1 MSGDSPTPNPAPELH
16 TLRLSTGTNLAYRVA
31 GDPGLPALLLIHGF
45 PNASGGFRHVMSGLA
60 EVAFVVAPDMP
71 GSGASE
77 PLAEAGFDAFVD
89 ATSELLEHLNVGRRF
104 LYVHDWGAPVSLGLA
119 LRAPEQVLGLIIQN
133 GNAHRSGM
141 DPELWKDARAYW
153 SDPSPQREEKATA
166 HLNAET
172 FIREQYVSGL
182 PDEIASR
189 IDGEPWKEDWDVL
202 QMPGRLA
209 TQKALIL
216 DNGRTHVAR
225 FAEYARWLQQ
235 AQPPALMIWGR
246 HDPYFAIDETLDW
259 MKALPRMEAH
269 ILDGGHLLLETH
281 AAEALPIMKAFLQRH
296 GHSGRESIELRR

>member
-1 MSGDSPTPNPAPELH
+1 MTQALNPDRGVNH
-16 TLRLSTGTNLAYRVA
+16 HHLRLSTGTDLAYLVA

-60 EVAFVVAPDMP
+60 EVAYVIAPDMP

-77 PLAEAGFDAFVD
+77 PLAEASFDAFVD
-89 ATSELLEHLNVGRRF
+89 ATVELLDHLGVGRRF

-119 LRAPEQVLGLIIQN
+119 LQAPEQVLGLIIQN
-133 GNAHRSGM
+133 GNAHESGM
-141 DPELWKDARAYW
+141 DPKLWKDARAFW
-153 SDPSPQREEKATA
+153 SDPSPDKEEKATR
-166 HLNAET
+166 HLYAET
-172 FIREQYVSGL
+172 FVREQYVSGL
-182 PDEIASR
+182 PDEVASR
-189 IDGEPWKEDWDVL
+189 IEGAPWKEDWAVL
-202 QMPGRLA
+202 QRPGRLA

-225 FAEYARWLQQ
+225 FGDYARWLKQ

-259 MKALPRMEAH
+259 MKDLPRMEAH

-281 AAEALPIMKAFLQRH
+281 ATQVLPLMTAFVRRH
-296 GHSGRESIELRR
+296 GQP